1 MKDDPIITEI
11 RDIRHKLSEKF
22 GHDPKL
28 LVKFLQEQEKS
39 HADRLV
45 HSRTEPQKNDKVIPE
60 KEYPIKI

>member
-28 LVKFLQEQEKS
+28 LVKFLQEQEKL

-45 HSRTEPQKNDKVIPE
+45 YLRTEPHKNDKAA
-60 KEYPIKI
+60 

>member
-1 MKDDPIITEI
+1 MKYDPIITEI
-11 RDIRHKLSEKF
+11 RVIRHKLSEKF

-45 HSRTEPQKNDKVIPE
+45 HSRTEPQKNDKAA
-60 KEYPIKI
+60 

>member
-11 RDIRHKLSEKF
+11 RDIRHNLSEKF

-28 LVKFLQEQEKS
+28 LVKFLQEQEKL

-45 HSRTEPQKNDKVIPE
+45 YLRTEPHKNDKAA
-60 KEYPIKI
+60 